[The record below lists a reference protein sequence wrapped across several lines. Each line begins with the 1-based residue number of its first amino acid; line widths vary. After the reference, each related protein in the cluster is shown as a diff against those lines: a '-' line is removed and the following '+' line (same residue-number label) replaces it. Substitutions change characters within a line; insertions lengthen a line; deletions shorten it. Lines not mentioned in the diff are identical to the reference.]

1 MEDKKRN
8 GMEVTFYGTR
18 GSVPIANQAS
28 MQTGGNTTCLR
39 INSQCLPPGMWLV
52 VDAGSGFVPFC
63 FDALKAGVKQA
74 QILFTHFHWDHTQ
87 GLPLGPLTFIKT
99 IPITCWGSEDEG
111 IGPREVLTASMK
123 RPFFPV
129 DFAEVASHFSF
140 KRIEHPNTQVIL
152 IHPEGGIKQMPV
164 DQFESFDGK
173 PLPIGRDKRRYS
185 RSECLVIKMMRSYHP
200 EKTIS
205 YRFEEGPTGKV
216 FVILTDHENQD
227 ALPSGMKAFL
237 RGADLLAMDSQYTR
251 DRYQKMTAGFGHGTP
266 DYCVR
271 VALEVGAKRLGLTH
285 HDPGS
290 TDKAVDGIL
299 EDAKKALANAEDELK
314 KADPKANNGLK
325 ADQIFACRDYQVVA
339 V

>member
-39 INSQCLPPGMWLV
+39 INSQCLPEGVWLV
-52 VDAGSGFVPFC
+52 VDAGSGFVPLC

-87 GLPLGPLTFIKT
+87 GLPLGPLTFIKG
-99 IPITCWGSEDEG
+99 IPITCWGTEDEG

-185 RSECLVIKMMRSYHP
+185 KSECLVIKMMRSYHRD
-200 EKTIS
+200 EKTGIINSKLDGAPDDILSALNQMLYWGNVFWTTAKLKVLYSSRQCAWKSCHFLAIS
-205 YRFEEGPTGKV
+205 ACWFG
-216 FVILTDHENQD
+216 
-227 ALPSGMKAFL
+227 L
-237 RGADLLAMDSQYTR
+237 RPV
-251 DRYQKMTAGFGHGTP
+251 AG
-266 DYCVR
+266 R
-271 VALEVGAKRLGLTH
+271 
-285 HDPGS
+285 
-290 TDKAVDGIL
+290 
-299 EDAKKALANAEDELK
+299 
-314 KADPKANNGLK
+314 
-325 ADQIFACRDYQVVA
+325 
-339 V
+339 